1 MVDRLHA
8 DRKDEQSPC
17 IFAAKNN
24 SATVCRAAKRDK
36 RAHIALPK
44 RELWDYGMD
53 GLEPVVGAT
62 RSCSGK
68 ISPVRN
74 RVRSWQRRRHG
85 SSLLVVCS
93 VLSGLSGLV
102 CLVCL
107 VFSFSCVQVLVFLCS
122 GVQVRCSGFLVFLCS
137 LFLLLSLISFAT
149 PRCSY
154 TQAACPLVTHCSC
167 QRLDG
172 GQVQTSQVWKEPV
185 RRGAALVQ
193 ERSHSALQRTKR

>member
-8 DRKDEQSPC
+8 DGKDEQSPC

-68 ISPVRN
+68 ISPVGN

-85 SSLLVVCS
+85 SSLLFVCSVCS
-93 VLSGLSGLV
+93 VLSGLVWCSRFPV
-102 CLVCL
+102 FR
-107 VFSFSCVQVLVFLCS
+107 FSFSRFLVFRCS
-122 GVQVRCSGFLVFLCS
+122 GQVFRCSGFLVFFVSFALS
-137 LFLLLSLISFAT
+137 FLL
-149 PRCSY
+149 PRPDAP
-154 TQAACPLVTHCSC
+154 TQSCLPLVTHCSC

>member
-8 DRKDEQSPC
+8 DGKDEQSPC

-68 ISPVRN
+68 ISPVGN

-85 SSLLVVCS
+85 SSLLVV
-93 VLSGLSGLV
+93 LSGLSGPSGLSG
-102 CLVCL
+102 L

-137 LFLLLSLISFAT
+137 LFLLLSSFLLPSPDA
-149 PRCSY
+149 P
-154 TQAACPLVTHCSC
+154 TQSC
-167 QRLDG
+167 LSTCHPI
-172 GQVQTSQVWKEPV
+172 VH
-185 RRGAALVQ
+185 A
-193 ERSHSALQRTKR
+193 SA